1 MYFVQGWMKEKMRII
16 AFLFA
21 GALVKEKKNKERK
34 KKKFLNF
41 LGYNYTETEIP

>member
-21 GALVKEKKNKERK
+21 CALVKEKKNKE
-34 KKKFLNF
+34 KKKFLHF

>member
-21 GALVKEKKNKERK
+21 GALVKEKK